1 MASTPTTSTFASEQS
16 SSRQSQTLRVK
27 PFQQIDLQ
35 PPPSNKN
42 SGLFPAVAVAP
53 TPPNDR
59 ALRLRRAVL
68 LTVVVGGLGLL
79 AYASWQRVAH
89 ARAGDADVTVR
100 SS

>member
-1 MASTPTTSTFASEQS
+1 MASTPTSSSFTNEQS

-27 PFQQIDLQ
+27 PFQTIDLK
-35 PPPSNKN
+35 PPPSERN

-53 TPPNDR
+53 LPPNDR

-68 LTVVVGGLGLL
+68 LTVVVGGLSLL

-89 ARAGDADVTVR
+89 ARSADAEVSVR
-100 SS
+100 PG